1 MSPNLSAAELRQR
14 IFGRQG
20 STSTMDDTQV
30 VLNAGHSAF
39 STALY
44 SIRQSDAYLYA
55 FFLALLSVAAAYK
68 RATTAAW
75 HLTIVLLSAFAVY
88 AYRDLWPLATFTLT
102 PLDKRE
108 GPLLWAKIAALGI
121 ASILIPLTIP
131 RKYIP
136 LDPKEPSPVPNAEQT
151 APILSLALY
160 TFLDPIIFLA
170 NRVPHLSHD
179 QLPPIA
185 DYDRAKNLVQRS
197 FKHLDVFSG
206 SPRRHLFFSFL
217 KVFSREYIALS
228 FLLCV
233 KVLTG
238 FFGPVGINRLLAYLE
253 THGEGAVVRPWVW
266 ISCLLLGPLVGSL
279 AWQWYIFIGTSMLV
293 RIEGI
298 VTQLVFEHAL
308 RIRMKAE
315 TAKSAASTASTPDS
329 RSATSSPELESE
341 TTVEPEHPVEGSNG
355 SSDETVRAS
364 TPSTHSSTAK
374 GKGRAKDSE
383 AKTPEPG
390 ANKKESNLVGKI
402 NNLASTDLNNITD
415 GRNFLFLILYMPLQ
429 ISLCIWFL
437 YAILG
442 WSAFVGMAM
451 MVILFPVPGY
461 IANMMQTVQKE
472 AMNKTDARVQTVTE
486 TMGVL
491 RMVKLFGWEP
501 KIDEKLAEK
510 RDVELKFIRK
520 RQLLN
525 LVNGN
530 LNNVIPIFVMIAT
543 FTVYTGIMKE
553 KMKPSTVFSSMAI
566 FDMMSGQLYM
576 IFYESSRLIQ
586 AKVSLDRVGEF
597 LREAELLD
605 EFAGP
610 EEEAARALLSDAS
623 RFDEDVIG
631 FEKASFNWSAE
642 DASDGTATPSSRK
655 FTLRIDDQLQFKRGA
670 INLIIGPT
678 GSGKTSLLMALL
690 GEMHFV
696 PLGPGSWYHLPRK
709 GGVAYAAQESWVQNE
724 TIRDNI
730 LFGAPYDEA
739 RYEKVLH
746 QCGLKRDLS
755 LFEAGDKTEVGE
767 KGLTLSG
774 GQKARV
780 TLARAIYS
788 PAEII
793 LLDDVLAALD
803 VHTARWVVDK
813 CFKGDLIRGRT
824 ILLVTHNVAMA
835 SPIAEYV
842 VALSLD
848 GTIASRGS
856 VSEALAKDEILQEE
870 LQEEL
875 QEIQADDKE
884 IDAESP
890 DEKAKQADGKLIL
903 AEEVAEGHVSW
914 ESLKLFVKALGG
926 SHVTLFWILFLG
938 GMILYDASNSLQTW
952 WMGYWAEQYD
962 LVSDPSEVNIAY
974 YLAVFCMFSGIAIT
988 AYNISDVV
996 YVFGSLRASK
1006 SIHRRLMQSVLGTTL
1021 RWLDTTPTSRVIAR
1035 CTQDIRALDG
1045 PVANTLSGVMSM
1057 SISMLIKLGAVVVVT
1072 PVFLIPGVFVFALG
1086 GWCGQIYMRAQIA
1099 VKREMSNAKAPV
1111 LGHFGAAIAGL
1122 TSIRAYGA
1130 QAAFREES
1138 YKRIDRY
1145 TRSARTFYNL
1155 NRWVSLRI
1163 DTLGGVFASALGA
1176 WLIYGPKGSTAL
1188 PSNTGFSLTMAV
1200 GFSGMIL
1207 WWVRILNEFEIQGNS
1222 LERILAYIKI
1232 EQEPKSTKDGV
1243 PPAYWPA
1250 SGDLRVEKLSA
1261 RYSEDGPKVLHDVSF
1276 HIQSGER
1283 VGVVGR
1289 TGSGKSSLTLALL
1302 RCIFTEGT
1310 VYYDG
1315 LPTSSVNLEAL
1326 RSSITIIPQMPELLS
1341 GTLREN
1347 LDPFDQY
1354 DDATLNSALRAAG
1367 LFSLQAEDDE
1377 SRVTLDS
1384 AIASGGGNLSVGQRQ
1399 ILALARAIVRGSKL
1413 LILDEATSAI
1423 DYETDTII
1431 QSSLR
1436 NELKGDVTLITIAHR
1451 LQTIMDA
1458 DKIMVLDAGRI
1469 VEFGRP
1475 SELLKIGDGRLR
1487 SLVDESG
1494 DKESATPLPLP
1505 IITTDADD
1513 DEILTAIAIAAVYFL
1528 WGVAFVL
1535 FVVATI
1541 RLYIAI
1547 ETWCERRAAAAA
1559 ASRGRSKPPSAW
1571 SQTKRFFKSW
1581 QKTRNWGGVSMEDGE
1596 REPLW
1601 NPSAST
1607 NSNVDS
1613 EEAGNR

>member
-1 MSPNLSAAELRQR
+1 
-14 IFGRQG
+14 
-20 STSTMDDTQV
+20 MDDTQV
-30 VLNAGHSAF
+30 VLNAGRSVF

-44 SIRQSDAYLYA
+44 YVRQSNAIWLHPFVIPAYVAAASALTWVIGLLISHGPLAARLSTPNEEPAESEARPGFVSEVKEHIEKLGGNTIFVFKFLRLLSVVALLGLQVASFERAKDGYTKREWNDLILTITYLYA
-55 FFLALLSVAAAYK
+55 SFLAVLSVAAAYK
-68 RATTAAW
+68 RATTAAR

-88 AYRDLWPLATFTLT
+88 AYRDLWPLATFTLA
-102 PLDKRE
+102 PLDQRE
-108 GPLLWAKIAALGI
+108 GSLLWARIAVLGI
-121 ASILIPLTIP
+121 ASILIPLAIP
-131 RKYIP
+131 RKYVP
-136 LDPKEPSPVPNAEQT
+136 HDPKDPSPEPNPEQT
-151 APILSLALY
+151 APILSMALY

-185 DYDRAKNLVQRS
+185 DYDHARNLVQRS

-206 SPRRHLFFSFL
+206 SPKRHLFFGFM
-217 KVFSREYIALS
+217 KVFSREYIALT
-228 FLLCV
+228 FLISLKAV
-233 KVLTG
+233 TG
-238 FFGPVGINRLLAYLE
+238 FFGPLGINRLLAYLE

-266 ISCLLLGPLVGSL
+266 ISCLLLGPLLGTVTL
-279 AWQWYIFIGTSMLV
+279 QWYIFIGTGILV
-293 RIEGI
+293 RVEGI
-298 VTQLVFEHAL
+298 ITQLVFEHAL

-315 TAKSAASTASTPDS
+315 TSKSGTSTVNTPDN
-329 RSATSSPELESE
+329 RSVTSSPELESE
-341 TTVEPEHPVEGSNG
+341 NTAEPGHPIEEGSNG
-355 SSDETVRAS
+355 SRDETVRAS
-364 TPSTHSSTAK
+364 TPSTHSSNAK
-374 GKGRAKDSE
+374 GKGKAKDSE

-390 ANKKESNLVGKI
+390 ANKQESNLVGKI
-402 NNLASTDLNNITD
+402 NNLVSTDLNNITD
-415 GRNFLFLILYMPLQ
+415 GRNFLFLILYMPFQLA
-429 ISLCIWFL
+429 LCIWFL

-442 WSAFVGMAM
+442 WSAFVGMAVM
-451 MVILFPVPGY
+451 IALFPLPGY
-461 IANMMQTVQKE
+461 VSKVIQTVQKE
-472 AMNKTDARVQTVTE
+472 TMKKTDARVQAVTE

-491 RMVKLFGWEP
+491 RMIKLFGWEP
-501 KIDEKLAEK
+501 KIDDKVAEK
-510 RDVELKFIRK
+510 RDLELKFIKK

-525 LVNGN
+525 LLNGD
-530 LNNVIPIFVMIAT
+530 LNYVIPIFVMIAT
-543 FTVYTGIMKE
+543 FTVYTGIMKQS
-553 KMKPSTVFSSMAI
+553 MKPSTVFSSMAVFDLMRDQLHGI
-566 FDMMSGQLYM
+566 FYM
-576 IFYESSRLIQ
+576 IPTLIQ
-586 AKVSLDRVGEF
+586 AKVSLDRVDEF
-597 LREAELLD
+597 LHETELLD

-610 EEEAARALLSDAS
+610 EDEAARALLSDAS

-631 FEKASFNWSAE
+631 FENASFTWSTE
-642 DASDGTATPSSRK
+642 DASDGAATPSSRK
-655 FTLRIDDQLQFKRGA
+655 FTLRIDDRLQFKRGA

-696 PLGPGSWYHLPRK
+696 PLGPRSWYHLPRK

-739 RYEKVLH
+739 RYEKVVH

-788 PAEII
+788 SAEII

-803 VHTARWVVDK
+803 VHTARWIVDK

-824 ILLVTHNVAMA
+824 VILVTHNVAMA

-842 VALSLD
+842 VSLGLD
-848 GTIASRGS
+848 GTIVSRGS

-914 ESLKLFVKALGG
+914 DSLKLFFKALGG
-926 SHVTLFWILFLG
+926 SHVTLFWIVFLG
-938 GMILYDASNSLQTW
+938 GMILCDGAMSAQTW

-962 LVSDPSEVNIAY
+962 LVTDPSEVNIAY
-974 YLAVFCMFSGIAIT
+974 YLAIFCLLCAIGITVYTIGT
-988 AYNISDVV
+988 AV
-996 YVFGSLRASK
+996 YVFGALRASK

-1045 PVANTLSGVMSM
+1045 PVADALCGVVE
-1057 SISMLIKLGAVVVVT
+1057 ISVAMMIKLGAVVLLT
-1072 PVFLIPGVFVFALG
+1072 PVFLIPGVLVFALG

-1099 VKREMSNAKAPV
+1099 VKREQSNARAPV

-1130 QAAFREES
+1130 QAAFRQES

-1145 TRSARTFYNL
+1145 TRAARVFWDL

-1163 DTLGGVFASALGA
+1163 DILGGVFASALGA
-1176 WLIYGPKGSTAL
+1176 WLIYGPEGSTAL
-1188 PSNTGFSLTMAV
+1188 PSNTGFSLNMAV
-1200 GFSGMIL
+1200 GFSGMII
-1207 WWVRILNEFEIQGNS
+1207 WWVRMLNHFEVQGNS
-1222 LERILAYIKI
+1222 LERILAYMKI

-1289 TGSGKSSLTLALL
+1289 TGSGKSTLTLSLL
-1302 RCIFTEGT
+1302 RGIFTEGT
-1310 VYYDG
+1310 VYFDG
-1315 LPTSSVNLEAL
+1315 IPTSSVNLEAL

-1347 LDPFDQY
+1347 LDPFDQH

-1367 LFSLQAEDDE
+1367 LFSLQAEDDD

-1384 AIASGGGNLSVGQRQ
+1384 AIAGGGGNLSVGQRQ

-1423 DYETDTII
+1423 DYATDTII

-1469 VEFGRP
+1469 VEFGTP
-1475 SELLKIGDGRLR
+1475 SELLKIEDGRLR

-1494 DKESATPLPLP
+1494 DKE
-1505 IITTDADD
+1505 
-1513 DEILTAIAIAAVYFL
+1513 
-1528 WGVAFVL
+1528 VL
-1535 FVVATI
+1535 YAM
-1541 RLYIAI
+1541 
-1547 ETWCERRAAAAA
+1547 A
-1559 ASRGRSKPPSAW
+1559 ASHQHARDVTLIGQSS
-1571 SQTKRFFKSW
+1571 
-1581 QKTRNWGGVSMEDGE
+1581 
-1596 REPLW
+1596 
-1601 NPSAST
+1601 
-1607 NSNVDS
+1607 
-1613 EEAGNR
+1613 